1 LDEGS
6 WDNCDVIDL
15 YISRKLATEE
25 VRDAYLDEVEHLTFE
40 DLVATTLDDW
50 DNDSDAVIWVEDEDG
65 DGVWDS
71 GETRRVLRWKDDM
84 WYTWWH
90 DQEWFL
96 CVDVNTRVV
105 LELLVVDVVLHPD
118 QLEHEGNTNVCWND
132 VLIEDKIR
140 PICEVDDVYLDCTD
154 LPYGF
159 DPYSND
165 DVSALPEVTEA
176 EAFDNCNAEI
186 FLDTL
191 IVVNWECNSGVIE
204 RYFYAEDDNGL
215 RSIGSCKQTITVDR
229 EHSYLMIFP
238 KDPPKAVGCSEAGE
252 GGIGEEIYGCDLL
265 SINIKEETFTASGD
279 ACYKIKRTYKV
290 INWCEYDGE
299 SDAVEISRDEDDDD
313 IAGEHDVYVLRD
325 WDGKAYIDDDNKPK
339 EAPLRVV
346 YPDTDTDGPD
356 YDEDDE
362 IYVTG
367 YWTYVQYVKIQDE
380 IPPVI
385 TNTSDTLDFFS
396 YTATCDAPVQFKF
409 NVTDDCTTAPDKV
422 AAFVLPN
429 GVAADKIPVK
439 VEGAYPD
446 YTIGIVT
453 KLRLPIGNHIL
464 EIHVLDGCR
473 NSALLKIPFRVI
485 DAKVT
490 APICINGLAV
500 ELMRTELDS
509 AVMVVWATDFEV
521 SAPNDDCSPP
531 VTLSVNRVGETP
543 HRDSTSITVTCA
555 DMDTV
560 AVEIYAW
567 DSADNPYSVQPDG
580 TVGGPNYDHCV
591 TYIVVQDNMFDLCD
605 DPGTIGI
612 AGLITNEE
620 NETVENVQVNLT
632 GGMSMNTTTTVNG
645 SFNFGNLVR
654 GADYTVTPVK
664 DDDYLNGVSTFDL
677 VLITKHI
684 LGSKKL
690 DSPYKLIAADANNS
704 GSISAVDLIQFR
716 KLILSVSRDLVN
728 NTSWRFVPAS
738 YQFPD
743 PNNPWAA
750 EFPEI
755 LNYNDLQTAISTGDF
770 VAIKLGDVNGSAR
783 VNSVLNGQRTVAG
796 VFNLNVEDR
805 QVVAGN
811 EYRIAFTASDL
822 NIQGYQFTLNLNGLQ
837 LIDIEHGLAKAENFG
852 LVEDGVVTT
861 SWNGTATSAD
871 LFTLVVRANVSASL
885 SELLSVNS
893 RYTTAEAYNT
903 ADEQLDV
910 ALTFDGKAVAHAGY
924 ALYQNTPNPFQGQTM
939 IGFTLPEAAQATIT
953 IHDVTGKTLKM
964 IRGDYAQGYNQIN
977 VNSSE
982 LPAVGVLYYTLETD
996 EFTSTKKMIVLSE

>member
-1 LDEGS
+1 
-6 WDNCDVIDL
+6 
-15 YISRKLATEE
+15 
-25 VRDAYLDEVEHLTFE
+25 
-40 DLVATTLDDW
+40 
-50 DNDSDAVIWVEDEDG
+50 
-65 DGVWDS
+65 
-71 GETRRVLRWKDDM
+71 
-84 WYTWWH
+84 
-90 DQEWFL
+90 
-96 CVDVNTRVV
+96 
-105 LELLVVDVVLHPD
+105 
-118 QLEHEGNTNVCWND
+118 
-132 VLIEDKIR
+132 
-140 PICEVDDVYLDCTD
+140 
-154 LPYGF
+154 
-159 DPYSND
+159 
-165 DVSALPEVTEA
+165 
-176 EAFDNCNAEI
+176 
-186 FLDTL
+186 
-191 IVVNWECNSGVIE
+191 
-204 RYFYAEDDNGL
+204 
-215 RSIGSCKQTITVDR
+215 
-229 EHSYLMIFP
+229 
-238 KDPPKAVGCSEAGE
+238 
-252 GGIGEEIYGCDLL
+252 
-265 SINIKEETFTASGD
+265 
-279 ACYKIKRTYKV
+279 
-290 INWCEYDGE
+290 
-299 SDAVEISRDEDDDD
+299 
-313 IAGEHDVYVLRD
+313 
-325 WDGKAYIDDDNKPK
+325 
-339 EAPLRVV
+339 
-346 YPDTDTDGPD
+346 
-356 YDEDDE
+356 
-362 IYVTG
+362 
-367 YWTYVQYVKIQDE
+367 
-380 IPPVI
+380 
-385 TNTSDTLDFFS
+385 
-396 YTATCDAPVQFKF
+396 
-409 NVTDDCTTAPDKV
+409 
-422 AAFVLPN
+422 
-429 GVAADKIPVK
+429 
-439 VEGAYPD
+439 
-446 YTIGIVT
+446 
-453 KLRLPIGNHIL
+453 
-464 EIHVLDGCR
+464 
-473 NSALLKIPFRVI
+473 
-485 DAKVT
+485 
-490 APICINGLAV
+490 
-500 ELMRTELDS
+500 
-509 AVMVVWATDFEV
+509 
-521 SAPNDDCSPP
+521 
-531 VTLSVNRVGETP
+531 
-543 HRDSTSITVTCA
+543 
-555 DMDTV
+555 
-560 AVEIYAW
+560 
-567 DSADNPYSVQPDG
+567 
-580 TVGGPNYDHCV
+580 
-591 TYIVVQDNMFDLCD
+591 
-605 DPGTIGI
+605 
-612 AGLITNEE
+612 LITNEE

-743 PNNPWAA
+743 PNNPWAT

-837 LIDIEHGLAKAENFG
+837 LIDIEQGLAKAENFG

-996 EFTSTKKMIVLSE
+996 VFTSTKKMIVLSE